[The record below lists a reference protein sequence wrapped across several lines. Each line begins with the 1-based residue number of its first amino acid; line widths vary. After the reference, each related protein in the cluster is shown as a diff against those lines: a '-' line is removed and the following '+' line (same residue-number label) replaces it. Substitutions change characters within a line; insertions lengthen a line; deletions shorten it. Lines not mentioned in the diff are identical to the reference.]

1 MQRNDDAS
9 PLSGDLQINS
19 SCRKCGKKPRF
30 HRVYPGGA
38 GLITETREPNTH
50 MTPSIPQ
57 LDGTFTVDVE
67 DYFHVSAF
75 SSVIQPENWDH
86 YVCRV
91 EQSTRT
97 ILELAAK
104 HSTRGTFFVLGWVAE
119 RYPQLVREIQ
129 AAGHEIGCH
138 SYWHQLIYELGPKR
152 FRSDL
157 IKARDC
163 LQWITGS
170 PVKLHRAPSF
180 SITEKSL
187 WALDIL
193 IEEGFQIDSSIYP
206 VHHDR
211 YGIPGSPKL
220 PHIIATRA
228 GQIHEFPGMT
238 CKVAGLTVPVGGG
251 GYLRLFPW
259 AVTSR
264 LLRQIRKE
272 HRPLNVYLHP
282 WEVDVDQPRIA
293 ASLKSRFRHYQ
304 NLTTMA
310 PKLSKMLTEFR
321 LGTMTEVLVKSGS
334 GDKNIVINHSG
345 KSSAAA
351 VNSI

>member
-1 MQRNDDAS
+1 
-9 PLSGDLQINS
+9 
-19 SCRKCGKKPRF
+19 
-30 HRVYPGGA
+30 
-38 GLITETREPNTH
+38 
-50 MTPSIPQ
+50 MTLPTSQ

-104 HSTRGTFFVLGWVAE
+104 HSTRGTFFILGWVAD
-119 RYPQLVREIQ
+119 RYPHLVREIQ
-129 AAGHEIGCH
+129 SAGHEIGCH
-138 SYWHQLIYELGPKR
+138 SYWHQLIYELGQKR

>member
-1 MQRNDDAS
+1 
-9 PLSGDLQINS
+9 
-19 SCRKCGKKPRF
+19 
-30 HRVYPGGA
+30 
-38 GLITETREPNTH
+38 
-50 MTPSIPQ
+50 MTSSIPQ

-75 SSVIQPENWDH
+75 SSVIRPENWDH

-104 HSTRGTFFVLGWVAE
+104 HSTRGTFFILGWVAE
-119 RYPQLVREIQ
+119 RYPEIVREIQ
-129 AAGHEIGCH
+129 SAGHEIGCH
-138 SYWHQLIYELGPKR
+138 SYWHQLIYELGPQR

-157 IKARDC
+157 VKARDC
-163 LQWITGS
+163 LQWITGH

-211 YGIPGSPKL
+211 YGIPGSPRL

-238 CKVAGLTVPVGGG
+238 CKVAGLTMPVGGG

-259 AVTSR
+259 SLTSR

-272 HRPLNVYLHP
+272 QRPLNVYLHP

-304 NLTTMA
+304 NLKTTA

-321 LGTMTEVLVKSGS
+321 LGTMTDVLLKRGP
-334 GDKNIVINHSG
+334 DKTDTVQKCSESSSEAVIN
-345 KSSAAA
+345 
-351 VNSI
+351 NL

>member
-1 MQRNDDAS
+1 MKIE
-9 PLSGDLQINS
+9 LSTD
-19 SCRKCGKKPRF
+19 
-30 HRVYPGGA
+30 
-38 GLITETREPNTH
+38 
-50 MTPSIPQ
+50 MTTSTPQ

-104 HSTRGTFFVLGWVAE
+104 HSTRGTFFILGWVAD

-129 AAGHEIGCH
+129 SAGHEIGCH

-157 IKARDC
+157 VKARDC

-220 PHIIATRA
+220 LHIIATRA

-272 HRPLNVYLHP
+272 QRPLNVYLHP

-304 NLTTMA
+304 NLKTMA

-321 LGTMTEVLVKSGS
+321 LGTMTEVLIKSGTSGKDIVIRHSEKSPDTAVKSL
-334 GDKNIVINHSG
+334 
-345 KSSAAA
+345 
-351 VNSI
+351 

>member
-1 MQRNDDAS
+1 MKQEHTD
-9 PLSGDLQINS
+9 
-19 SCRKCGKKPRF
+19 
-30 HRVYPGGA
+30 
-38 GLITETREPNTH
+38 
-50 MTPSIPQ
+50 MTLPTSQ

>member
-1 MQRNDDAS
+1 M
-9 PLSGDLQINS
+9 
-19 SCRKCGKKPRF
+19 
-30 HRVYPGGA
+30 
-38 GLITETREPNTH
+38 
-50 MTPSIPQ
+50 
-57 LDGTFTVDVE
+57 DVE
-67 DYFHVSAF
+67 VLRLGILNR
-75 SSVIQPENWDH
+75 SSGLAAGSRLPKL
-86 YVCRV
+86 

-119 RYPQLVREIQ
+119 RYPQLVREIES
-129 AAGHEIGCH
+129 AGHEIGCH

-170 PVKLHRAPSF
+170 PIKLHRAPSF
-180 SITEKSL
+180 SITIESL

-193 IEEGFQIDSSIYP
+193 IEEGFQVDSSIYP

-272 HRPLNVYLHP
+272 QRPLNVYLHP
-282 WEVDVDQPRIA
+282 WEVDTDQPRIA

-304 NLTTMA
+304 NLKTMA

-321 LGTMTEVLVKSGS
+321 LGTMTEVLIKSGS
-334 GDKNIVINHSG
+334 HG
-345 KSSAAA
+345 KDLVLSHVEKSFGHDRRPYLNRAENLKSALEPVRKELDPFEEIHASQRPIHDSSSSLATR
-351 VNSI
+351 SR

>member
-1 MQRNDDAS
+1 MAFS
-9 PLSGDLQINS
+9 
-19 SCRKCGKKPRF
+19 
-30 HRVYPGGA
+30 
-38 GLITETREPNTH
+38 T
-50 MTPSIPQ
+50 PQ
-57 LDGTFTVDVE
+57 LDGTLTVDVE

-75 SSVIQPENWDH
+75 SAVIQPENWDH

-104 HSTRGTFFVLGWVAE
+104 HSTRGTFFILGWVAD

-129 AAGHEIGCH
+129 SAGHEIGCH
-138 SYWHQLIYELGPKR
+138 SYWHQLIYELGPTR
-152 FRSDL
+152 FRADL
-157 IKARDC
+157 IKARDA
-163 LQWITGS
+163 LQWITGT

-220 PHIIATRA
+220 PHIISTRV

-259 AVTSR
+259 AMTLR
-264 LLRQIRKE
+264 LLRQIRRE
-272 HRPLNVYLHP
+272 QRPLNVYLHP
-282 WEVDVDQPRIA
+282 WEVDVDQPRIS

-304 NLTTMA
+304 NLKTMA

-321 LGTMTEVLVKSGS
+321 LGTMSEVLLRSGN
-334 GDKNIVINHSG
+334 GEKG
-345 KSSAAA
+345 TA
-351 VNSI
+351 VTSPEPSPDSVVLNS

>member
-1 MQRNDDAS
+1 MIEAS
-9 PLSGDLQINS
+9 
-19 SCRKCGKKPRF
+19 
-30 HRVYPGGA
+30 
-38 GLITETREPNTH
+38 NT
-50 MTPSIPQ
+50 MTTSAPQ

-75 SSVIQPENWDH
+75 ASVIRPENWDH

-104 HSTRGTFFVLGWVAE
+104 HSTRGTFFILGWVAD

-129 AAGHEIGCH
+129 SAGHEIGCH

-157 IKARDC
+157 VKARDA

-170 PVKLHRAPSF
+170 AVRLHRAPSF

-187 WALDIL
+187 WALEIL

-206 VHHDR
+206 VHHDC
-211 YGIPGSPKL
+211 YGIPGSPTA
-220 PHIIATRA
+220 PHIVATRV

-238 CKVAGLTVPVGGG
+238 CKIAGLTIPVGGG

-264 LLRQIRKE
+264 LLHQICKE

-282 WEVDVDQPRIA
+282 WEVDMDQPRIA
-293 ASLKSRFRHYQ
+293 ASLKSRLRHYQ
-304 NLTTMA
+304 NLKTMA

-321 LGTMTEVLVKSGS
+321 LGTMTDALTKSGN
-334 GDKNIVINHSG
+334 GQKFIVVDPVQR
-345 KSSAAA
+345 SSDTMMA
-351 VNSI
+351 SS